1 MTRHLEK
8 IAFGVA
14 LVVSASPAFAGGAN
28 SVPAPMV
35 GLGIGA
41 VLLIGAGYRAVKGR
55 LKQAEGST

>member
-1 MTRHLEK
+1 MTRRLEK

-41 VLLIGAGYRAVKGR
+41 VLLIGAGYRGVKGR
-55 LKQAEGST
+55 LK